1 MTSTSSAPVTLRGMT
16 WDHPRA
22 IDGLHASAALLLDR
36 HNVEVDWV
44 SRSLLAF
51 GDQHVA
57 DFAGDFDLMVIDHPH
72 VPDAVE
78 GGALL
83 ALDETL
89 GLEAL
94 AVLRRESV
102 GRSHETYNYRGSQW
116 ALALD
121 AAAQV
126 SAFRPDLL
134 DGTPPYW
141 ADVLRLARQSRVI
154 WPHKPVDAFST
165 FATLLAQR
173 GAPLAGPHGFID
185 REVTAEVLDLMV
197 ELAAHVPDWCADAN
211 PIDAAEALST
221 SNDWSLAA
229 ALFGYTNYS
238 RVGFRPHLLSYDD
251 IPSFDGWAG
260 GSTLGGAG
268 IAVSAS
274 TPHPQLSVAVA
285 ATLAGAEVQ
294 SGPYGLGGGQ
304 PGNLR
309 AWRSDQL
316 NGVTANFFR
325 ATLRTLERAW
335 VRPAVLGW
343 PGLQL
348 ELSHIL
354 HDGLV
359 ARSFDQTAI
368 DRIEALPSRFLDGVP
383 A

>member
-83 ALDETL
+83 ALDEPL
-89 GLEAL
+89 GADAL
-94 AVLRRESV
+94 ATLRRESV
-102 GRSHETYNYRGSQW
+102 GRSHDTYNYRGSQW
-116 ALALD
+116 ALGLD

-141 ADVLRLARQSRVI
+141 SDVLELARESRVV
-154 WPHKPVDAFST
+154 WPYKPVDAFST

-173 GAPLAGPHGFID
+173 GATLAGPHGFID
-185 REVTAEVLDLMV
+185 REVTAEVLDIMV

-221 SNDWSLAA
+221 SSDWSLAA

-238 RVGFRPHLLSYDD
+238 RSDFRPHLLSYDD
-251 IPSFDGWAG
+251 IPSFDGRAG

-274 TPHPQLSVAVA
+274 TPHPQLAVSVA

-294 SGPYGLGGGQ
+294 AGPYGLGGGQ

-309 AWRSDQL
+309 AWRSDEL
-316 NGVTANFFR
+316 NRVTSGFFR
-325 ATLRTLERAW
+325 NTLRTLERAW

-343 PGLQL
+343 PDLQL

-359 ARSFDQTAI
+359 ARRFDGGAL
-368 DRIEALPSRFLDGVP
+368 DRIEALPSRFLEGATV
-383 A
+383 

>member
-1 MTSTSSAPVTLRGMT
+1 MTSTSPDLVALRGMT

-22 IDGLHASAALLLDR
+22 IDGLHAADALLHHR
-36 HNVEVDWV
+36 HGVTVDWV

-83 ALDETL
+83 ALDSLLDTH
-89 GLEAL
+89 AL
-94 AVLRRESV
+94 DTLRRESV
-102 GRSHETYNYRGSQW
+102 GRSHDTYNYRGSQW
-116 ALALD
+116 ALGLD

-141 ADVLRLARQSRVI
+141 GDVLELARASRVI
-154 WPHKPVDAFST
+154 WPYKPVDAFST

-173 GAPLAGPHGFID
+173 DAPLAGPAGFID
-185 REVTAEVLDLMV
+185 RGVAREVLDLMV
-197 ELAAHVPDWCADAN
+197 QLAAHVPDWCADAN

-221 SNDWSLAA
+221 SDDWSLAA

-251 IPSFDGWAG
+251 IPSFYGRAG

-268 IAVSAS
+268 IAVSAA
-274 TPHPQLSVAVA
+274 TPHPQLAVAVA

-294 SGPYGLGGGQ
+294 AGSYGLGGGQ

-309 AWRSDQL
+309 AWRSDEL
-316 NGVTANFFR
+316 NRVTNGFFR
-325 ATLRTLERAW
+325 GTLRTLERAW

-343 PGLQL
+343 PDLQL

-359 ARSFDQTAI
+359 ARRFEATAI